1 MYSTTVRFTEARLA
15 LQKSVVTKSDV
26 GLNLKFFRATMV
38 FEDVLHNFHQYLS
51 IGNDRKKMGEAET
64 VFWSYRVLEEV
75 VR

>member
-15 LQKSVVTKSDV
+15 LQRSVMTKSDV
-26 GLNLKFFRATMV
+26 GLYLKFFRATNV
-38 FEDVLHNFHQYLS
+38 FEDVLHNLHQCMS
-51 IGNDRKKMGEAET
+51 IGNDRKKMGGADT